1 MKNKNGLVLPL
12 IDELADI
19 IERRRAARLES
30 IPWVFHRTLKGHIRL
45 VRRFDKA
52 WKTACKQAGL
62 PVARPVKKHFH
73 ELRQTTARNLNRA
86 GVPDPI
92 VMQIMGHKTRA
103 MYDRY
108 NIVNEEDM
116 RDALAK
122 MQKRLPDR
130 HNSGTNGKQDWDCI
144 S

>member
-1 MKNKNGLVLPL
+1 MLPL

-19 IERRRAARLES
+19 IERRRAARLER
-30 IPWVFHRTLKGHIRL
+30 IPWVFHRIIKGRIQP
-45 VRRFDKA
+45 VGRFDKA

-62 PVARPVKKHFH
+62 PVERPVKKHFH
-73 ELRQTTARNLNRA
+73 DLRRTTARNLNRA

-92 VMQIMGHKTRA
+92 AMQLMGHKTRA

-122 MQKRLPDR
+122 MQQRLRMDG
-130 HNSGTNGKQDWDCI
+130 HNLGTKEKQG
-144 S
+144 